1 MTSRMRRV
9 IPGGRPGFFASAP
22 WRKAGGI
29 AIVLVLARAT
39 LAAQE
44 QPGALYRYD
53 DALKPRWSTPEGLNG
68 AVGAAAK
75 ENGGA
80 KGHAFDSI
88 NAGATRVL
96 LDVQGQGVVSRIWV
110 TVVDRSPQ
118 MLRSLRL
125 EMFWDNE
132 AKPAVS
138 APLGDFFGVGLG
150 MTAKFHNAL
159 FASPEGR
166 SFICYIPMPFRKA
179 ARIQV
184 TNDSAKDLT
193 HIYFDVDYQQTNAW
207 SDRNLYFH
215 AFWNRDPATTLGRD
229 FELLP
234 RVSGRGRFLGVNVGV
249 NANPAYKDTWWGEG
263 EVKIF
268 LNGDREHPTF
278 AGTGSEDYIG
288 TGWGE
293 GEFFNDFSGCLV
305 ADEKRLQ
312 WAFYRF
318 QIPDPVFFETGCRVT
333 LQQIGG
339 GPKATLAALQRAN
352 VPLIPVSV
360 DNEGNLVQLY
370 QKGVVA
376 RADDPKLP
384 EGWMNFYR
392 SDDVSATA
400 YFYLGTPSD
409 DLPPLQPAA
418 VRVAALK

>member
-1 MTSRMRRV
+1 MSPQISRV
-9 IPGGRPGFFASAP
+9 VPTGSPGFFASAC
-22 WRKAGGI
+22 A
-29 AIVLVLARAT
+29 AVAAALLVFQAPLR
-39 LAAQE
+39 AQE
-44 QPGALYRYD
+44 SAGALYRYD
-53 DALKPRWSTPEGLNG
+53 DSLKPRWSTPEGLNG
-68 AVGAAAK
+68 AVGGAAT

-88 NAGATRVL
+88 KAGATKVL
-96 LDVQGQGVVSRIWV
+96 LDVQGQGIVSRIWV
-110 TVVDRSPQ
+110 TVGDRSPQ

-132 AKPAVS
+132 AKPAVA

-150 MTAKFHNAL
+150 RTAKFHNAL

-166 SFICYIPMPFRKA
+166 SFLCFIPMPFRKG

-184 TNDSAKDLT
+184 TNESASDLT
-193 HIYFDVDYQQTNAW
+193 HIYFDVDYQQTRAW
-207 SDRNLYFH
+207 DGRNLYFH
-215 AFWNRDPATTLGRD
+215 AHWSRDPATTLGKD

-234 RVSGRGRFLGVNVGV
+234 RVSGRGRFLGVNVGI
-249 NANPAYKDTWWGEG
+249 NANPAYKGTWWGEG

-268 LNGDREHPTF
+268 LNADGAHPTF

-305 ADEKRLQ
+305 ADEKNLQ

-318 QIPDPVFFETGCRVT
+318 QIPDPVFFDSACRVT

-339 GPKATLAALQRAN
+339 GPKATLAALQHAG

-360 DNEGNLVQLY
+360 DHEGDLSKLY
-370 QKGVVA
+370 QEGTVD

-400 YFYLGTPSD
+400 YFYLSTPSD
-409 DLPPLQPAA
+409 GLAPLQPAPERTEA
-418 VRVAALK
+418 PRP